1 MKTEAGYELQTYEP
15 SGQELR
21 IHWNVEQKTKEVM
34 DDETVTYWEAD
45 EALCKVTDDRPTLI
59 EKIIGSVYTT
69 GAELAVINNK
79 DIDPSAYAEYQN
91 FRVQA
96 KQLAD
101 GWLNKE

>member
-1 MKTEAGYELQTYEP
+1 MKTYSSDQLDTYQVLG
-15 SGQELR
+15 STLR
-21 IHWNVEQKTKEVM
+21 IHWGAQEITR
-34 DDETVTYWEAD
+34 DGTGGPETFWETN
-45 EALCKVTDDRPTLI
+45 EAVCEINDGRNALI

-79 DIDPSAYAEYQN
+79 DIDPAAYAEYQD